1 MIPPQRRR
9 EGPDSRS
16 LAQGGKDRW
25 LQSCRKDFVLGRG
38 LEGFLQIRTSLVG
51 RLTLTNDVNVETT
64 PDVPGILVSDRLRS
78 PRAHR
83 TGRLG
88 LLKLWLPPLLTR
100 ETVLRGWNHAP
111 KVPRRVQA

>member
-64 PDVPGILVSDRLRS
+64 PDVPGILVSDRDREVGGFGVRDGS
-78 PRAHR
+78 WTAP
-83 TGRLG
+83 TGIEIIEVTDQVGATG
-88 LLKLWLPPLLTR
+88 LEPMTCWL
-100 ETVLRGWNHAP
+100 
-111 KVPRRVQA
+111 